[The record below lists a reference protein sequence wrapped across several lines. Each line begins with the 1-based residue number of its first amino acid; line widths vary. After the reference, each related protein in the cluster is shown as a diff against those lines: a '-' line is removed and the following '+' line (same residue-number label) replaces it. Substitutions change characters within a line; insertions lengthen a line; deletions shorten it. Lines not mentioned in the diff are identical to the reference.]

1 MTMITG
7 KFILKAIVVAG
18 SSVYC
23 GNLFALVVPESQ
35 GVLAKGVSTAAG
47 VALGGYLGINVA
59 NGLDAMI
66 TDAKRKVD
74 AQKEHE
80 SESEVKVNG

>member
-1 MTMITG
+1 MITA
-7 KFILKAIVVAG
+7 KFILKAIIVAG
-18 SSVYC
+18 TSIYG

-35 GVLAKGVSTAAG
+35 GVIAKGVSTAAG

-59 NGLDAMI
+59 NSLDAMI
-66 TDAKRKVD
+66 TDAKKKVD
-74 AQKEHE
+74 AQKDHE